1 MSTRKAHSS
10 TVHPPSEPRRNRLD
24 LAPIRGLGTS
34 SLTQHNRIDQP
45 SAKMRLSGPSGG
57 DKWGVFRCRAGGGLA
72 VSVSCIHDALSGFC
86 VLGGFTPPRSSR
98 QWRDGTVNV
107 AV

>member
-1 MSTRKAHSS
+1 MG
-10 TVHPPSEPRRNRLD
+10 
-24 LAPIRGLGTS
+24 GL
-34 SLTQHNRIDQP
+34 SLP
-45 SAKMRLSGPSGG
+45 G
-57 DKWGVFRCRAGGGLA
+57 GGGLA